1 MLISLHHTHRAD
13 AVQPESLVGDTWA
26 PEVVPRLPTALAAQA
41 RALKAFQ
48 RVRGVATPTDLLR
61 ALLAS
66 VLGALSTRRLGAWA
80 VLIGLADI
88 SETAWRQ
95 RLRAANAWLLWLL
108 GELIAAP
115 HPPAGAAAPG
125 ARRVRLIDATRLRR
139 PGGTGDDWR
148 VHFSYNFTAGCMD
161 EVVVTD
167 QHTAER
173 LDHFTLQP
181 GDIAVVDNGYGYRA
195 SVASAVRQHAD
206 AVLRITPATFPVET
220 EAGVPF
226 DLSAWLRQGSAA
238 QQEWQGRCVYDG
250 QPYSVRVLAARLP
263 PEAAAR
269 ARQRKYQQ
277 ARKHGRTPMA
287 ATLALADWVLVATTV
302 GADWS
307 LRDVLRLYRARWQV
321 ELVFKR
327 MKQLLRFN
335 QLRSTHRTTVEATIR
350 ALLVAWALQD
360 GIVAEL
366 RALLPTAHSSGPSGA
381 PPDRHPDTHP
391 DVPRVVSTWSLVGLG
406 LETLRQQVQHR
417 WSLARLR
424 TCLPRLRRFLC
435 NRPRRREHQETAV
448 RAWLATR
455 QPAWEFLEDNA
466 A

>member
-1 MLISLHHTHRAD
+1 
-13 AVQPESLVGDTWA
+13 
-26 PEVVPRLPTALAAQA
+26 
-41 RALKAFQ
+41 
-48 RVRGVATPTDLLR
+48 
-61 ALLAS
+61 
-66 VLGALSTRRLGAWA
+66 

-88 SETAWRQ
+88 SETAWRK
-95 RLRAANAWLLWLL
+95 RLRASNAWLLWLL
-108 GELIAAP
+108 GELIAGP
-115 HPPAGAAAPG
+115 HPPAGAPPPG
-125 ARRVRLIDATRLRR
+125 VRRVRLIDATRLRR

-148 VHFSYNFTAGCMD
+148 VHFSYNFTAGRLD

-181 GDIAVVDNGYGYRA
+181 DDIAVVDNGYGYRA

-206 AVLRITPATFPVET
+206 AVMRITPTTFPVET
-220 EAGVPF
+220 EASLPF
-226 DLSAWLRQGSAA
+226 DLLSWLRQGSAV
-238 QQEWQGRCVYDG
+238 QQEWHGRCVHDG
-250 QPYSVRVLAARLP
+250 QPYAVRVLAARLP

-287 ATLALADWVLVATTV
+287 VTLDLADWVLVATTL
-302 GADWS
+302 GADWA
-307 LRDVLRLYRARWQV
+307 LGDVLRLYRARWQV

-366 RALLPTAHSSGPSGA
+366 RALFPPAYPDGPSGGPPHT
-381 PPDRHPDTHP
+381 PPDGPC
-391 DVPRVVSTWSLVGLG
+391 VVSTWSLVGLG
-406 LETLRQQVQHR
+406 LETLRQQVQHW
-417 WSLARLR
+417 WSLDRLR

-435 NRPRRREHQETAV
+435 HRPRRREHQETAV
-448 RAWLATR
+448 RVWLAAR

>member
-1 MLISLHHTHRAD
+1 MLVPMHHTHRLIK
-13 AVQPESLVGDTWA
+13 VQPESVVGDTWTT
-26 PEVVPRLPTALAAQA
+26 EVVPRLPAALAAQA

-61 ALLAS
+61 AVLAY

-88 SETAWRQ
+88 SETAWRK
-95 RLRAANAWLLWLL
+95 RLRASNAWLLWLL

-115 HPPAGAAAPG
+115 GPPPAPAVSGS
-125 ARRVRLIDATRLRR
+125 RRVRLIDATRLRH

-148 VHFSYNFTAGCMD
+148 VHFSYECTAGRMD

-167 QHTAER
+167 QHSAER
-173 LDHFTLQP
+173 LAHFTWQA
-181 GDIAVVDNGYGYRA
+181 GDIAVADNGYGYRS
-195 SVASAVRQHAD
+195 SVATAVRQDAD
-206 AVLRITPATFPVET
+206 VILRLTPATFPVET
-220 EAGVPF
+220 EAGHAF
-226 DLSAWLRQGSAA
+226 DLAAWLRQGEAV
-238 QQEWQGRCVYDG
+238 QQEWRGWCVHDTKRYA
-250 QPYSVRVLAARLP
+250 VRVLAARLP

-269 ARQRKYQQ
+269 ARQRKYKQ
-277 ARKHGRTPMA
+277 AQKKHGRLPSA
-287 ATLALADWVLVATTV
+287 ATLALADWVLVVTTLT
-302 GADWS
+302 ADWS
-307 LRDVLRLYRARWQV
+307 LTDVLRLYRARWQV

-366 RALLPTAHSSGPSGA
+366 RALLPLAHPGVPS
-381 PPDRHPDTHP
+381 DTQP
-391 DVPRVVSTWSLVGLG
+391 EVPLVVSTWSLVGLG
-406 LETLRQQVQHR
+406 LETLRHQVQHR

-435 NRPRRREHQETAV
+435 SRPRRREHQETAV
-448 RAWLATR
+448 RVWLAGR
-455 QPAWEFLEDNA
+455 NPAWELLEDNA

>member
-1 MLISLHHTHRAD
+1 LISLHHTHRAD
-13 AVQPESLVGDTWA
+13 AVQPASLVGDTWA
-26 PEVVPRLPTALAAQA
+26 TEVVPRLPTALAAQA

-48 RVRGVATPTDLLR
+48 RVRGVTTPTALLR
-61 ALLAS
+61 AILAY
-66 VLGALSTRRLGAWA
+66 VFGALSTRRLGAWA
-80 VLIGLADI
+80 VLIGLAAI
-88 SETAWRQ
+88 AETAWRK
-95 RLRAANAWLLWLL
+95 RLRASNAWVLWLL

-115 HPPAGAAAPG
+115 HPPAGAAVPG
-125 ARRVRLIDATRLRR
+125 SRRVRLIDATRLRR

-148 VHFSYNFTAGCMD
+148 VHFSYNVTAGCLD

-181 GDIAVVDNGYGYRA
+181 DAIAVADNGYGYRA
-195 SVASAVRQHAD
+195 SVASAVRQRAD

-220 EAGVPF
+220 AAGIPC

-238 QQEWQGRCVYDG
+238 QQEWHGQCVHDG
-250 QPYSVRVLAARLP
+250 QPYGVRVLAASLP

-277 ARKHGRTPMA
+277 ARKHGRTPTA
-287 ATLALADWVLVATTV
+287 ATLALADWVVVATTL

-307 LRDVLRLYRARWQV
+307 LRDVVRLYRARWQV
-321 ELVFKR
+321 ELVCKR
-327 MKQLLRFN
+327 MQQLLRFN

-366 RALLPTAHSSGPSGA
+366 RTLLPTAHPGGPSGA
-381 PPDRHPDTHP
+381 HPDRHPDTP
-391 DVPRVVSTWSLVGLG
+391 LVVSTWALVGLG
-406 LETLRQQVQHR
+406 LETLRQQVQHW

-424 TCLPRLRRFLC
+424 TCIPRLRRFLGS
-435 NRPRRREHQETAV
+435 RPRRREHQETAV
-448 RAWLATR
+448 RAWLAGR
-455 QPAWEFLEDNA
+455 NPAWELLEDNA